1 MRQVSRILSAVVL
14 CVGVG
19 WAAPPESTTSAGG
32 FAYIGTL
39 DRKLLVLDE
48 DKEQIVAEIATD
60 PEIVKTA
67 PHNAPV
73 GRLDEVRAAR
83 QLDLR
88 WRPPIQKPAPVVAS

>member
-1 MRQVSRILSAVVL
+1 MIE
-14 CVGVG
+14 
-19 WAAPPESTTSAGG
+19 PTETESKA
-32 FAYIGTL
+32 TL
-39 DRKLLVLDE
+39 DEFVAAV
-48 DKEQIVAEIATD
+48 EQIVAEIAKD

-88 WRPPIQKPAPVVAS
+88 WRPPVQKEAPVPAS